1 MIKRRGESQI
11 ENLILTHKS
20 LERKPQKRSNWGV
33 LYIIRKI
40 FLRAIKYCPH
50 IFKKIWFE
58 KDMKTTILGLAFEN
72 PEEKWHLDVV
82 RTERHIVYYRE
93 GSGASSQRLRV
104 VQSLCLRLCLKSS
117 LLSPPH
123 HFHSTY
129 TNRPFFLV
137 VQVDLILNF
146 RLWVLPNPILEL

>member
-50 IFKKIWFE
+50 IFKK
-58 KDMKTTILGLAFEN
+58 
-72 PEEKWHLDVV
+72 
-82 RTERHIVYYRE
+82 
-93 GSGASSQRLRV
+93 
-104 VQSLCLRLCLKSS
+104 
-117 LLSPPH
+117 
-123 HFHSTY
+123 
-129 TNRPFFLV
+129 
-137 VQVDLILNF
+137 DLI
-146 RLWVLPNPILEL
+146 